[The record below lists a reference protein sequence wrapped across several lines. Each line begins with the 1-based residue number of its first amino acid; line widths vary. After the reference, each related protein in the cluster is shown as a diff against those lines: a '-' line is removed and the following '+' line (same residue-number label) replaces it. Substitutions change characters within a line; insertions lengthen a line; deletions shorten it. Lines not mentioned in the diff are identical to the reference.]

1 MGEKEDATS
10 PTVSIKSVILTSIID
25 AKEHRDI
32 AVADIP
38 GAFLH
43 AKMDDYVIMVFCG
56 AMVEWMLEISY
67 ETYKPFVHIAKTGQ
81 MLLYVQLLRALYGCL
96 KSSRLFWQK
105 LTNDLKQMDFEVNPY
120 DTCMANKIID
130 GSQMTIIWYVDDLKI
145 LHKNPDEVSKI
156 IAWIESKYGD
166 IKPNCGK
173 IHDYLGMTLD
183 FSTPSVLHLS
193 MKDYIENTLDAF
205 PQTIEGSATSPAAA
219 HLFQHNKDCAKL
231 DADKKTEFHTT
242 VAKCFFLCK
251 CARPDIHTAVTF
263 LTTRVQA
270 PDQDDWKKLLHLLKY
285 LKGTQEL
292 ELTLVAE
299 GNGAL
304 VVKWWVDGAFA
315 VHNDMRSHTGV
326 VMSVGR
332 RGAYNSRIKQ
342 KLNNRSSTEAELV
355 TANDAMPQI
364 LWTNYFLQAQDI
376 LHMKL
381 SCFKIISQLFFWK
394 RTVANPVASVRIT
407 LISDIFLLKIGL
419 HLMNLQFDSVPTRR

>member
-120 DTCMANKIID
+120 DTRMANKIID

-145 LHKNPDEVSKI
+145 L
-156 IAWIESKYGD
+156 
-166 IKPNCGK
+166 
-173 IHDYLGMTLD
+173 
-183 FSTPSVLHLS
+183 
-193 MKDYIENTLDAF
+193 
-205 PQTIEGSATSPAAA
+205 
-219 HLFQHNKDCAKL
+219 
-231 DADKKTEFHTT
+231 DKKTEFHTT

-304 VVKWWVDGAFA
+304 VVKW
-315 VHNDMRSHTGV
+315 
-326 VMSVGR
+326 
-332 RGAYNSRIKQ
+332 
-342 KLNNRSSTEAELV
+342 
-355 TANDAMPQI
+355 
-364 LWTNYFLQAQDI
+364 
-376 LHMKL
+376 
-381 SCFKIISQLFFWK
+381 
-394 RTVANPVASVRIT
+394 
-407 LISDIFLLKIGL
+407 
-419 HLMNLQFDSVPTRR
+419 